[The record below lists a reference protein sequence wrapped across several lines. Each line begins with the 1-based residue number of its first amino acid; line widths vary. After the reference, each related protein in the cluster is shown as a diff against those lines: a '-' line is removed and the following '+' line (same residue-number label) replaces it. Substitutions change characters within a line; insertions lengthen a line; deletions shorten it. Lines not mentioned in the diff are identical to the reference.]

1 MPEEVKSQGLRAN
14 FIVRLVLA
22 PAYILYRIWFYVLA
36 AIPIGIMFPFL
47 LYSVLSPKTYSFF
60 YWLARSVWAPFILY
74 GMGCPPR
81 IIRQE
86 GWKSNPPQMIIAN
99 HTSMLDIMLML
110 RCCPEPFVFVGKKEL
125 EKIPVFGFFYRR
137 VCILVDRG
145 NAQSKAKVYRAVEER
160 LQRGLHICIFPE
172 GGVPEESVVM
182 DRFKTGA
189 FRMASQHQMDIA
201 PLLFYDCKRR
211 FSWSYFKGGPG
222 PLRVLQLS
230 SVSAEEM
237 GQLEDVPNHFREMLV
252 EELRSEKLW
261 QAAVRTGN

>member
-1 MPEEVKSQGLRAN
+1 MPEEVKNKGLRSN
-14 FIVRLVLA
+14 LIVRLLLA

-36 AIPIGIMFPFL
+36 AIPIGILFLFL
-47 LYSVLSPKTYSFF
+47 LFSVLSPKTYSFF
-60 YWLARSVWAPFILY
+60 YWLARSVWARFILL

-81 IIRQE
+81 IVRQE
-86 GWKSNPPQMIIAN
+86 GWKSSPPQMIIAN

-145 NAQSKAKVYRAVEER
+145 DAQSKAEVYRAVEER

-189 FRMASQHQMDIA
+189 FRMAQQHKMDIA
-201 PLLFYDCKRR
+201 PLVFYDCKRR

-222 PLRVLQLS
+222 PLRVLQMP
-230 SVSAEEM
+230 SVSAEELA
-237 GQLEDVPNHFREMLV
+237 QLEDSPNHFRDLLV
-252 EELRSEKLW
+252 EELLSERKW
-261 QAAVRTGN
+261 KAIRNGS